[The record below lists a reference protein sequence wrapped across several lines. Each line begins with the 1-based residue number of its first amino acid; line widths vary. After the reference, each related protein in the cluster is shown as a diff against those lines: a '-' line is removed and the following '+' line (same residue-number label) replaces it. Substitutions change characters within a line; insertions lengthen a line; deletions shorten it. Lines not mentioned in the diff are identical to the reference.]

1 VVRIN
6 FFQNIAKYQDYV
18 TQITILFQEFIKGFF
33 LGIFIHIHLI
43 AAIAWIGGSIFMF
56 VLGVTLLDKEKQKQ
70 VYPHIGPIFGYFEV
84 VSLVVLLGTG
94 LVMII
99 NNGLYDLLFTDDNSL
114 IVETLRKK
122 LFIVL
127 IIVIATVIHFIIAF
141 KTNTKE
147 RTKLQ
152 NFISRG
158 SSLVIF
164 FLNLFVLH
172 YAIMIRSML

>member
-1 VVRIN
+1 MG
-6 FFQNIAKYQDYV
+6 
-18 TQITILFQEFIKGFF
+18 IL
-33 LGIFIHIHLI
+33 IHLHLI

-70 VYPHIGPIFGYFEV
+70 VYPHIGPIFGYFEI
-84 VSLVVLLGTG
+84 VSLVILLTTG
-94 LVMII
+94 VIMIV
-99 NNGLYDLLFTDDNSL
+99 NDGLYDLLFTSDNSL

-122 LFIVL
+122 LVIVFI
-127 IIVIATVIHFIIAF
+127 IIIATVIHFIIAF

-152 NFISRG
+152 NIISRG